1 MGRDLNFRWTKIEQ
15 PNEIQPIHLIANG
28 SIKPS
33 LSRVRFKCF
42 CLLSQISR
50 HCQLL
55 IIYFYSLIKID

>member
-33 LSRVRFKCF
+33 LSRVCFKCF
-42 CLLSQISR
+42 CQRSQISYPLPASDYLFL
-50 HCQLL
+50 QP
-55 IIYFYSLIKID
+55 D